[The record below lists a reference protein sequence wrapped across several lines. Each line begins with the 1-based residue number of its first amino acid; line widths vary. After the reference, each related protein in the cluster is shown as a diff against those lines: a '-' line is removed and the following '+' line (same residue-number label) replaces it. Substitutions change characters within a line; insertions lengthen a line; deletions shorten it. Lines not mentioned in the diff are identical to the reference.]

1 MTTSPSG
8 FLQIGTDLAEK
19 DVRRDADR
27 AGEALADLV
36 AQRAF
41 VLERKLARDRHLA
54 LGAHQATR
62 HLVDRADFLDRQAG
76 VDGLE
81 DALMI
86 SRYRAGDW
94 PGPG

>member
-1 MTTSPSG
+1 LPRKT
-8 FLQIGTDLAEK
+8 F
-19 DVRRDADR
+19 RRDADR
-27 AGEALADLV
+27 AGQALADLV

-41 VLERKLARDRHLA
+41 VLERELARDRHLA

-86 SRYRAGDW
+86 VDIEPVIGPDRDDHCTA
-94 PGPG
+94 PGR